1 MQPSNPDPSDPL
13 RSHNRQRILAALSQG
28 RASSR
33 GQLSELTGMA
43 RSTVTSLVA
52 ELLEQGLV
60 LDSSASPAAATDGG
74 SGASHRPGA
83 GRPARRLSVAPR
95 SDLVVA
101 VDFGH
106 SHCQVGVVDAQ
117 ARIVSEHWAA
127 MDVDSSAEQALV
139 HAGAAALQ
147 LLDEL
152 GSHRERVVAA
162 AIGLPAPVNPL
173 TGTVGPGNVLPG
185 WVNRHPADELAQ
197 RLGITVL
204 IDNDANLGALAELR
218 HGAARGC
225 ADAIYVKVSTG
236 IGAGLVLGG
245 RLHRGF
251 TGRAGEIGHVP
262 VDTSGSLCR
271 CGNRGCLET
280 VASVTQVLA
289 LMQPAHTQQLDMPRL
304 AELVAAGDTGAHRV
318 LGDTG
323 RTMGRVLADM
333 VNNLNPEVLVL
344 GGELSVAGGPFSD
357 GVRESLARFAQT
369 GVVRDLRV
377 CLGELGESA
386 QLLGA
391 AELAFDATRPVWANS
406 ALD

>member
-1 MQPSNPDPSDPL
+1 
-13 RSHNRQRILAALSQG
+13 
-28 RASSR
+28 
-33 GQLSELTGMA
+33 MA

-52 ELLEQGLV
+52 ELLDEGLV
-60 LDSSASPAAATDGG
+60 VDSKAGRAEPSAGRS
-74 SGASHRPGA
+74 GA
-83 GRPARRLSVAPR
+83 GRPAQRLSVAGR

-106 SHCQVGVVDAQ
+106 SHCRVGVVDSEAK
-117 ARIVSEHWAA
+117 IVRDHWAA
-127 MDVDSSAEQALV
+127 LDVDSSAERALV
-139 HAGAAALQ
+139 HAGAVTAQ
-147 LLDEL
+147 LLGEL
-152 GSHRERVVAA
+152 GSDRGRVVAA
-162 AIGLPAPVNPL
+162 AIGLPAPVNPM

-185 WVNRHPADELAQ
+185 WVNRHPAEELAQ
-197 RLGITVL
+197 RLGIQVV

-225 ADAIYVKVSTG
+225 TDVIYVKVSTG

-245 RLHRGF
+245 RLYRGS

-289 LMQPAHTQQLDMPRL
+289 LMQPAHSRPLDVPRL
-304 AELVAAGDTGAHRV
+304 AELVAAGDAGAYRV

-333 VNNLNPEVLVL
+333 VNNLNPEMLVV
-344 GGELSVAGGPFSD
+344 GGELSIAGGPLSD
-357 GVRESLARFAQT
+357 GVRESLDRFAQP

-377 CLGELGESA
+377 CLGELGDSA

-391 AELAFDATRPVWANS
+391 AEFAFDATRPDWATS
-406 ALD
+406 AID